1 MRKKICWLLTSVMLL
16 SAIML
21 GGCGAKTEKLTAEG
35 ILEQVNTNMEK
46 VRSVSGDMAMDM
58 DMKISQSGLGMN
70 LTAGLDCDLEMTME
84 PEVLHMSGK
93 LDMSL
98 LGLSMDIETYSVIEG
113 DKAITYTKANNAWT
127 QTEEAAEDSEIG
139 GMGDLFDSLSSE
151 TGLTLQEGTEKLG
164 DKEVYVL
171 TAEASGSEIDSLM

>member
-58 DMKISQSGLGMN
+58 DMKISQSL
-70 LTAGLDCDLEMTME
+70 
-84 PEVLHMSGK
+84 
-93 LDMSL
+93 SL
-98 LGLSMDIETYSVIEG
+98 IHI
-113 DKAITYTKANNAWT
+113 
-127 QTEEAAEDSEIG
+127 
-139 GMGDLFDSLSSE
+139 
-151 TGLTLQEGTEKLG
+151 
-164 DKEVYVL
+164 
-171 TAEASGSEIDSLM
+171 